1 MRHNIDTT
9 FLKENEVV
17 MMVLHRHWIVIVFKI
32 FYLCILLF
40 SSLILIAIRWPII
53 ALVWESLFWALMTL
67 YWIIFLMF
75 VFLSWV
81 NDELDLFV
89 ITNKRVI
96 GIEQMGALTRK
107 VSECSLDK
115 VQEVNSSV
123 SGILPTLFWYGQVN
137 IFTASETS
145 RMTVSYAPDPVENS
159 RKINTIIHE
168 VKWNT
173 PQKQAV

>member
-1 MRHNIDTT
+1 
-9 FLKENEVV
+9 
-17 MMVLHRHWIVIVFKI
+17 
-32 FYLCILLF
+32 
-40 SSLILIAIRWPII
+40 
-53 ALVWESLFWALMTL
+53 MTL

-123 SGILPTLFWYGQVN
+123 SGILPTLF
-137 IFTASETS
+137 
-145 RMTVSYAPDPVENS
+145 
-159 RKINTIIHE
+159 
-168 VKWNT
+168 
-173 PQKQAV
+173 